1 MKFQY
6 RYFGHSGAQQ
16 TPTSTALQFAPDT
29 LRAPVHFI
37 GEVNRHLPFREGMS
51 ALHDVV
57 VGDLRFQPRDKSAYL
72 EWLAS
77 QEGELLAQYMA
88 RSDELKARM
97 APLREELDVLRQRKS
112 AMLQP
117 FYKAQKRYFDHL
129 YKVNREAW
137 FVLDPVI
144 TVHPDRVFF
153 ECFSQDESS
162 YGMFSCGHEVFDR
175 VSDHAFGTTNV
186 DYSESLYDEFQKI
199 RDYKAT
205 RLAIDPG
212 GFQVQ
217 SGNDPAFHEPKIEV
231 PDSWVRGFLQVSSAM
246 LLPAHRLQLHPMDVH
261 NICLVLRRR
270 KERAG
275 PRSLRF
281 ILRPGQPVRI
291 LFEPW
296 GHELVCPRSSH
307 DAPTDIDI
315 RVWGR
320 RRLLQLE
327 RLVPVAQGFTVHLLG
342 TGMPSFWVARLPD
355 MEFTLGLSGW
365 TANDWSRNGHF
376 ELLQPRHDVDQ
387 DSLLRVFAALG
398 ERWRATTAELA
409 AATGLSPLKVES
421 ALGGYV
427 QAGRVVYDI
436 AHGVWRLRELSREP
450 LPMERLRHAS
460 PEEAAAAELVQAGR
474 LKDTKVEAR
483 ADGGL
488 LLSGLCGTKSSRQY
502 QVRLQLDADQRVAT
516 GECQCDHFIRL
527 RMTKGPCEHMLAL
540 RLATASAALAL
551 GTTAGAPTPATDSEE
566 RTASIG

>member
-1 MKFQY
+1 MRFQY
-6 RYFGHSGAQQ
+6 RYFGHSGVQHTAS
-16 TPTSTALQFAPDT
+16 STALQFAPDT
-29 LRAPVHFI
+29 LRAPVHFVA
-37 GEVNRHLPFREGMS
+37 EVNRHLPFREGMS

-72 EWLAS
+72 EWLAG
-77 QEGELLAQYMA
+77 QEGDLLAQYMA
-88 RSDELKARM
+88 RSDELKAQM
-97 APLREELDVLRQRKS
+97 APIRTELDELRKRKQEVLK
-112 AMLQP
+112 P
-117 FYKAQKRYFDHL
+117 FMGAQKRYFDHI

-162 YGMFSCGHEVFDR
+162 YGMFSCSHEIFDR

-186 DYSESLYDEFQKI
+186 DYSETLYDEFQKI
-199 RDYKAT
+199 RDYKST

-217 SGNDPAFHEPKIEV
+217 SGNDPAFHEPKIDV

-246 LLPAHRLQLHPMDVH
+246 LLPAQRLQLHPMDIH

-270 KERAG
+270 KERVG

-296 GHELVCPRSSH
+296 GHELVCPRSTHS
-307 DAPTDIDI
+307 ATSDIDI

-342 TGMPSFWVARLPD
+342 TGMPSFWVAQLPG

-365 TANDWSRNGHF
+365 TANDWASNGHF
-376 ELLQPRHDVDQ
+376 ELLQPRHTVDQ

-409 AATGLSPLKVES
+409 AATGLSSLTVDA
-421 ALGGYV
+421 ALGSYV
-427 QAGRVVYDI
+427 QAGRVVYDL

-450 LPMERLRHAS
+450 LPMDKLRYSS
-460 PEEAAAAELVQAGR
+460 PQEEAAAELV
-474 LKDTKVEAR
+474 KAR
-483 ADGGL
+483 RVSNVKTQTRPDGAL
-488 LLSGLCGTKSSRQY
+488 TLSGKCKGATGQREYLVS
-502 QVRLQLDADQRVAT
+502 LQLNAEHRVDN
-516 GECQCDHFIRL
+516 GDCQCDHFFRHHM
-527 RMTKGPCEHMLAL
+527 RQGPCEHMLAL
-540 RLATASAALAL
+540 RLSAAPAL
-551 GTTAGAPTPATDSEE
+551 TAALSNTPTQTTDPE
-566 RTASIG
+566 RTARID